1 LIDVDEAGT
10 MTKLTAAGKST
21 GKERLEAFQHTVSDM
36 FPPLAGTT
44 DDVAGFSGR
53 LQSASLGTVQLF
65 DLAAT
70 SSVVRRT
77 QNLIRRNAPDYLKVS
92 LQVRGRCVMS
102 QDGREA
108 ALGPGDFA
116 LQDTTRPYQL
126 VFNDAFR
133 MIVVMFPRK
142 LLRLPPARLA
152 HLTAHRVPGRQGL
165 GALVSPFLVEL
176 GSRLD
181 KGNLTSDIHLSD
193 AILDL
198 FAASFAE
205 QPACENLAAPEARRR
220 GLLLRIHVFIED
232 RLDDPWLDP
241 ATVAAAHHISVR
253 YLQKLFKDDGDTVTG
268 WIRARRLEHCR
279 RDLAEAQFAELPVSS
294 VAARWGLVDAAH
306 FSRLFKA
313 TYGLPPTEYRRQSAE
328 LSGLC
333 VQRRLEC
340 GHGLTSADLNEARL
354 AAEHNKPNG
363 ICEMALAAGPRP
375 SDPVNRLLL
384 SPVWLV
390 SRAPRRRLLSG
401 IPWPARAAELYPH
414 QEIRAAFA
422 RRGSARSRFS

>member
-1 LIDVDEAGT
+1 LINVDEAGA
-10 MTKLTAAGKST
+10 MTELIAAGKPT
-21 GKERLEAFQHTVSDM
+21 GAERLEAFQHTVSDM
-36 FPPLAGTT
+36 FPPLAGST

-53 LQSASLGTVQLF
+53 LRAASLGTVQLF

-77 QNLIRRNAPDYLKVS
+77 QNLIRRSAPDYLKVS

-108 ALGPGDFA
+108 ALAPGDFA

-152 HLTAHRVPGRQGL
+152 HLTACRVPGQQGL
-165 GALVSPFLVEL
+165 GTLVSPFLVEL
-176 GSRLD
+176 GKRLD
-181 KGNLTSDIHLSD
+181 DGNLSGDIHLSD

-205 QPACENLAAPEARRR
+205 QPACENLVAPEVRRH
-220 GLLLRIHVFIED
+220 GLLLRIHAFIED
-232 RLDDPWLDP
+232 QLDDPLLDP
-241 ATVAAAHHISVR
+241 AAVAAAHHISVR
-253 YLQKLFKDDGDTVTG
+253 YLQKLFKDEGETVTG
-268 WIRARRLEHCR
+268 WIRTRRLEHCR
-279 RDLAEAQFAELPVSS
+279 RDLAAAQFAELPVSS

-313 TYGLPPTEYRRQSAE
+313 AYGLPPAEYRHR
-328 LSGLC
+328 
-333 VQRRLEC
+333 
-340 GHGLTSADLNEARL
+340 
-354 AAEHNKPNG
+354 
-363 ICEMALAAGPRP
+363 ALA
-375 SDPVNRLLL
+375 
-384 SPVWLV
+384 
-390 SRAPRRRLLSG
+390 
-401 IPWPARAAELYPH
+401 
-414 QEIRAAFA
+414 
-422 RRGSARSRFS
+422 